1 MLSSTGGS
9 LRAFLAIGYFNPIL
23 KFSQEPWGDLKGNE
37 VKETYSSSLGQV
49 LQKQGYNLGG
59 GQFRMPFLASCFW

>member
-9 LRAFLAIGYFNPIL
+9 LRAFLAVGYFNPIL

-49 LQKQGYNLGG
+49 LRSK
-59 GQFRMPFLASCFW
+59 AII